1 MPKFEFNPRT
11 GQMEIK
17 KPTGIEFFKVGGGLK
32 VTDHDLPAAMGW
44 LFVQPVAGDTELI
57 EKTAKSILERWRKAA
72 RKRLQELLWKKRKS

>member
-32 VTDHDLPAAMGW
+32 VTDHDLPASIIILRDTDEIRYANGRAAMS
-44 LFVQPVAGDTELI
+44 VKIYEI
-57 EKTAKSILERWRKAA
+57 RK
-72 RKRLQELLWKKRKS
+72 